1 VSLFLWLYL
10 LQLPSTT
17 PFYAEGSLVNAASQ
31 TVDRVA
37 PNTIL
42 TLYGA
47 NLRFPDTDVRIYRG
61 GTLLPIFF
69 SSSGQVNFLLPANT
83 VPGQHFIQLGRAGL
97 VGPRIP
103 IRVREQAPELFA
115 TPENWLLA
123 TRPDGNLITKDNPA
137 RPGETIVFY
146 GTGFGPLLE
155 GPFAKTKIS
164 WLEFLTEFNV
174 LLNGEPQPGLYYAGT
189 APEFEG
195 LYQVNYTLPAMAEAN
210 PEIRVSAR
218 GDQSRAGTRL
228 WFRP

>member
-1 VSLFLWLYL
+1 M
-10 LQLPSTT
+10 
-17 PFYAEGSLVNAASQ
+17 NAASQ
-31 TVDRVA
+31 TVNRVA

-42 TLYGA
+42 TLYG
-47 NLRFPDTDVRIYRG
+47 LYLMYPDSDARIYRG
-61 GTLLPIFF
+61 ATLLPIFF
-69 SSSGQVNFLLPANT
+69 SSFGQVNFLLPANT
-83 VPGQHFIQLGRAGL
+83 LPGQHFIQLGRAGL

-103 IRVREQAPELFA
+103 IRVREQAPELFS

-123 TRPDGNLITKDNPA
+123 TRPNGNLITADNPA

-146 GTGFGPLLE
+146 GTGFGPLLRDL
-155 GPFAKTKIS
+155 FAQAKFF

-174 LLNGEPQPGLYYAGT
+174 LLNGEPRPGIYYAGT
-189 APEFEG
+189 APNFEG
-195 LYQVNYTLPAMAEAN
+195 LYQVNYTLPAIAEAN